1 MNSPTPTLTPASE
14 SLGCGFKGVSRKASS
29 RLRQKGCFL
38 EEGVRSREQI
48 DQELGESSRQM
59 ECVCVLVFIVSLIQP
74 RTTWEERASTEELL
88 KSDWPVDKSVWNCLD

>member
-1 MNSPTPTLTPASE
+1 MSQVPSKDLEFANSLKNPMNID
-14 SLGCGFKGVSRKASS
+14 
-29 RLRQKGCFL
+29 
-38 EEGVRSREQI
+38 EGVRSREQI